1 MKEIKLG
8 IIGFGT
14 IGTGVVKLVTQNG
27 SLLEEK
33 LGARVTLKRIADLD
47 LTTDRGITL
56 PFGLLTDNAE

>member
-8 IIGFGT
+8 ILGFGT

-47 LTTDRGITL
+47 ITTDRGVTL
-56 PFGLLTDNAE
+56 PFGRPDR